1 MKNRLLYIFIFVLGL
16 GFTACETSL
25 DINDDPN
32 NPTEATIGLVF
43 PAAQA
48 SLTTQVSGQLFNLGG
63 FFSQYWDQSP
73 EAGQYLDL
81 SNYKLD
87 TESFQ
92 TFFDEA
98 YSGGLNDLQYVLD
111 KAEATGDWGNY
122 LAATVVRAYYFQLLV
137 DLYDEVPYTEA
148 LKGTEFIFPKYD
160 KGEDV
165 YNGIIAELDV
175 ALAKD
180 FSGQTV
186 TSKDLFFE
194 GDLQAW
200 IQFANSLKLKIATRA
215 GNTALVN
222 QLLTTPN
229 FITKNVGLNSSVYSQ
244 EQNKRN
250 PWYETNVSRLSG
262 DGDYSINH
270 VASHNFILY
279 LQTKNDPRINTLFFP
294 SVTTGNHN
302 GNYFGSSKLAAERK
316 ADKRDDFSTVKIEQT
331 HPSYIMLVSEVLLLQ
346 AEGYAR
352 AGDYAKAKS
361 VYDQAVNASFELHGL
376 DGASA
381 LLASGGSYEFTAT
394 NLTDALEQIMMQ
406 KYVCLAHFNNIEAWF
421 EHNRT
426 GYPKISPVPAK
437 DATYVP
443 GEFTSPVDNKL
454 GDGRFPHRLYY
465 TDSEVSSNPNTPEQI
480 NDITIKVWWDN
491 N

>member
-1 MKNRLLYIFIFVLGL
+1 MRNRLLYIFIFVLGL
-16 GFTACETSL
+16 GFTACESDL

-32 NPTEATIGLVF
+32 NPTEATIDLVF

-92 TFFDEA
+92 SFFNEA
-98 YSGGLNDLQYVLD
+98 YSGGLNDCQYVIT
-111 KAEATGDWGNY
+111 KAEAAGDWGNY
-122 LAATVVRAYYFQLLV
+122 LAAITVRAYYFQLLV
-137 DLYDEVPYTEA
+137 DLYDEVPYSEA

-165 YNGIIAELDV
+165 YNGILAELDV

-180 FSGQTV
+180 FTGQTV
-186 TSKDLFFE
+186 TNKDLFFE

-200 IQFANSLKLKIATRA
+200 IQFANSLKLKLATRA
-215 GNTALVN
+215 GNTSVVN
-222 QLLTTPN
+222 QLLATPN
-229 FITKNVGLNSSVYSQ
+229 FIAKNVGLKSSVYSK

-270 VASHNFILY
+270 VASHNFITY
-279 LQTKNDPRINTLFFP
+279 LQAKNDARINTLFFP
-294 SVTTGNHN
+294 SVESGTHN
-302 GNYFGSSKLAAERK
+302 GNYFGSSKLDAERK
-316 ADKRDDFSTVKIEQT
+316 ADKRDNFSTVNIEQT

-352 AGDYAKAKS
+352 AGNYTNAKA
-361 VYDQAVNASFELHGL
+361 VYDQAVSASFELHGL
-376 DGASA
+376 GGANA
-381 LLASGGSYEFTAT
+381 LLAAGGSYEFTAT
-394 NLTDALEQIMMQ
+394 TLDAALEQILMQ

-426 GYPKISPVPAK
+426 GYPKISTVAAK
-437 DATYVP
+437 EDTYVA

-454 GDGRFPHRLYY
+454 GDNRFPKRLYY

-480 NDITIKVWWDN
+480 NDITIKVWWDKN
-491 N
+491 